1 MYRAP
6 RRCRASPPPRGASAC
21 SEPAEMQGWWM
32 VGTRIDGMVTSA
44 RRRSNRQQFHRYW
57 RRATYYTQMSHKQ
70 VLCSDR
76 SPRTCACPDRF
87 ATWLDRSTTPN
98 RTNAA
103 LWQQENTHRGNA
115 ISIGARTICFLCKC
129 IVCTCISARRGR
141 EISRSIE
148 NHRSPGA
155 HAPLHAHW
163 SGGTSGNRL
172 PPSRSLLSDKKYRYI
187 SQK

>member
-1 MYRAP
+1 MKQQTTV
-6 RRCRASPPPRGASAC
+6 ASSTTRYIKA
-21 SEPAEMQGWWM
+21 SEP
-32 VGTRIDGMVTSA
+32 
-44 RRRSNRQQFHRYW
+44 
-57 RRATYYTQMSHKQ
+57 KQ

-155 HAPLHAHW
+155 HAPLHAHR
-163 SGGTSGNRL
+163 SGGTSGRRL
-172 PPSRSLLSDKKYRYI
+172 PPSRSLLSDKKVLVHFTRAGRPMTQNL
-187 SQK
+187 SGLRH

>member
-1 MYRAP
+1 MAR
-6 RRCRASPPPRGASAC
+6 
-21 SEPAEMQGWWM
+21 SEPDEMMGGRAAQGWM
-32 VGTRIDGMVTSA
+32 RRLRLDA
-44 RRRSNRQQFHRYW
+44 RRGSKRQQFHRYW

-103 LWQQENTHRGNA
+103 LWQQENTHRSNA

-141 EISRSIE
+141 EISTSIE

-155 HAPLHAHW
+155 HAPLHAHR
-163 SGGTSGNRL
+163 SGETSGNRL
-172 PPSRSLLSDKKYRYI
+172 PPSRSLLS
-187 SQK
+187 

>member
-1 MYRAP
+1 MDETVQSGRSTWEQETTVVLISATHMIYTKP
-6 RRCRASPPPRGASAC
+6 SP
-21 SEPAEMQGWWM
+21 
-32 VGTRIDGMVTSA
+32 
-44 RRRSNRQQFHRYW
+44 
-57 RRATYYTQMSHKQ
+57 KQ
-70 VLCSDR
+70 VLCSHLSTR
-76 SPRTCACPDRF
+76 IRARPDRF
-87 ATWLDRSTTPN
+87 APWLDRSTTPN

-103 LWQQENTHRGNA
+103 LWQQDNTYRSNA

-155 HAPLHAHW
+155 HAPLHAHR

-187 SQK
+187 SQSQTNDAKPCGLASLK